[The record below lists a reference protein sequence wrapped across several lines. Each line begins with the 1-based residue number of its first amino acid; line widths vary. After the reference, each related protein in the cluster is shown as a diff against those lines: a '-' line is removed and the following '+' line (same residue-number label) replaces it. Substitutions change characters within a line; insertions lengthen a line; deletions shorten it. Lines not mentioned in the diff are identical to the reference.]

1 MVFAE
6 GGASNPMLDLNLEF
20 VSSGSAFDS
29 VEMVTGKML
38 QFPANRMESTGS
50 FNSSSVVNGDPSA
63 STTGDEDSSS
73 NADEAFPYS
82 FNAVQES
89 LTAKSLS
96 LSDDRRDQTMQLFP
110 LTGGFSSGSSP
121 QKRWPEVS
129 RPEYGYRG
137 GVPERGATVQPAQQ
151 QHQPIRKNR
160 RGPRS
165 RSSQYRGVTFYRRT
179 GRWESH
185 IW

>member
-6 GGASNPMLDLNLEF
+6 GGASYPMLDLNLEVF
-20 VSSGSAFDS
+20 SSESGSDS
-29 VEMVTGKML
+29 VEMVTGKFL
-38 QFPANRMESTGS
+38 QFPVKRMESAGS
-50 FNSSSVVNGDPSA
+50 FNESSVVNGDPSA

-73 NADEAFPYS
+73 NVDEAFPFTFGKDY
-82 FNAVQES
+82 AVHES
-89 LTAKSLS
+89 LTAKSLCI
-96 LSDDRRDQTMQLFP
+96 SDDHRDQTMELFP
-110 LTGGFSSGSSP
+110 LTGGFCSGLSP
-121 QKRWPEVS
+121 PKRLPEVS
-129 RPEYGYRG
+129 PPEFGYCG
-137 GVPERGATVQPAQQ
+137 DAAPERRVTAPPA
-151 QHQPIRKNR
+151 RKNR